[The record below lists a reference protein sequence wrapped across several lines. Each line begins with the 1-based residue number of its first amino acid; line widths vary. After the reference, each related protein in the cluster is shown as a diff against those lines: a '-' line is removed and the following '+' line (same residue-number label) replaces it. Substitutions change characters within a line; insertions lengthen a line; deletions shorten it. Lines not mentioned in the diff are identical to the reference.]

1 VIYSPDVALFELF
14 LKFFALKTLSEF
26 ETLKGLS
33 VGENLKKRV
42 VKAGN
47 GYKKPSKNFSKVKF
61 YKWIASFLAMTT

>member
-1 VIYSPDVALFELF
+1 MFELF

-26 ETLKGLS
+26 QTLKGLS

-47 GYKKPSKNFSKVKF
+47 GYKKPSKNFSKVVF
-61 YKWIASFLAMTT
+61 YKF

>member
-1 VIYSPDVALFELF
+1 MFELF

-42 VKAGN
+42 VKAGT
-47 GYKKPSKNFSKVKF
+47 GYKKPWKNFSKVKF